1 MKRESF
7 KSRLGFLL
15 VSAGCAIGIG
25 NVWRFP
31 YVTGQNGGG
40 IFVLFYLI
48 FLVIMGLPVL
58 TMELAVGRAS
68 RKSAVLGYKAL
79 EKKGSKW
86 HIHGW
91 VAIFGCCMLMMY
103 YTTVSGW
110 MVTYFFKFL
119 TGSFKS
125 GMTTEDTAQAF
136 SNLLGDPKQ
145 MAFWMILTVVVGFL
159 VCSRGLQNG
168 LEKIS
173 KFMMTALLLLIVVLA
188 VHSLTLSNAAEGVK
202 FYLVPNTEA
211 VAAVGLK
218 NVITAAMN
226 QAFFTLS
233 LGIGAMA
240 IFGSYIGKE
249 RSLLGESAN
258 IAILDT
264 FVAIVSGLIIFPA
277 CFTFGVSPTSGPSLI
292 FITLPNIFNHIPM
305 GRLWGSLFFIF
316 MTFAAF
322 STVLAVFEN
331 IISCMMELTGWSRK
345 KSSLVNLFGIIL
357 LSLPC
362 VLGYNVWSWDG
373 FSIFGG
379 AVLDLEDFLVSNI
392 LLPLGSLVYLLFCTS
407 RYGWGWKNFK
417 AEANTGK
424 GFKMQEWMRVYLS
437 YILPLMILFIFGYGI
452 YDKFFA

>member
-7 KSRLGFLL
+7 QSRLGFLL

-226 QAFFTLS
+226 QSFFTLS
-233 LGIGAMA
+233 LGVAAME
-240 IFGSYIGKE
+240 IFGSYMGKDHT
-249 RSLLGESAN
+249 LAGEGVRICA
-258 IAILDT
+258 LDT
-264 FVAIVSGLIIFPA
+264 FVAIMAGLIIFPA
-277 CFTFGVSPTSGPSLI
+277 CFSYNVEVNAGPSLI
-292 FITLPNIFNHIPM
+292 FITLPNVFINM
-305 GRLWGSLFFIF
+305 SGGRIWGSLFFLF
-316 MTFAAF
+316 MTFASF
-322 STVLAVFEN
+322 STVIAVFEN
-331 IISCMMELTGWSRK
+331 IMSFCMDMFGWSRNK
-345 KSSLVNLFGIIL
+345 AALINCIVIL
-357 LSLPC
+357 IASLPC
-362 VLGYNVWSWDG
+362 VLGYNVWSNLHL
-373 FSIFGG
+373 IGG
-379 AVLDLEDFLVSNI
+379 RDVLDSEDFIVSNL
-392 LLPLGSLVYLLFCTS
+392 LLPIGSLIYLLFCVTKW
-407 RYGWGWKNFK
+407 GWGFEKYCE
-417 AEANTGK
+417 EANTGDGIK
-424 GFKMQEWMRVYLS
+424 ISKKLKPYFQF
-437 YILPLMILFIFGYGI
+437 ILPILIVFILIQGLI
-452 YDKFFA
+452 